1 MTVGY
6 LAEASVRSGL
16 SSELSL
22 VLISAALTVIGA
34 VVLFD
39 LFGFVTKYRVPMSP
53 RSIQR
58 GWPDPAKVVGGV
70 FLVVGVLGLA
80 FCLVVA
86 AAILVRHL
94 AG

>member
-6 LAEASVRSGL
+6 LAEASVQSDL
-16 SSELSL
+16 SSELPL
-22 VLISAALTVIGA
+22 VLISAALTVNGA

-53 RSIQR
+53 RSIQL
-58 GWPDPAKVVGGV
+58 GLPDPAKVAGGV

-80 FCLVVA
+80 FCLVIAVA
-86 AAILVRHL
+86 IVVRHL